1 MLKKILSV
9 SGKSGL
15 FKLIST
21 GKNINVVESL
31 SDGKKIPVYMNEKV
45 VSLGD
50 VSIYTEENDIP
61 LSEVLKKIKEKESG
75 NKVKLTSKSSNKE
88 VFDYFAEI
96 LPDYNQEKVYAS
108 DVKKVLNWYN
118 LLIDHNIDFEIEEE
132 TSGESNEAQEDVK
145 NE

>member
-132 TSGESNEAQEDVK
+132 ASGESDEAQEDVK